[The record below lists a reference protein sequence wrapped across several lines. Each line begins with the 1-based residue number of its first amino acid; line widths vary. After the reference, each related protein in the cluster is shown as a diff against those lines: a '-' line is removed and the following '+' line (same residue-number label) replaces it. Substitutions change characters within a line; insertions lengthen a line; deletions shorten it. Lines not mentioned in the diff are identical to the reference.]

1 MIAILDQ
8 FFTTQAPAIQ
18 TVTVVLGVLYVA
30 WQTRQV
36 GRQLKLSNITSS
48 SRYFDDLNELLLRDE
63 RTRAFDSATVEGLVA
78 HRYFSV
84 FHTRFLLHNAHLMS
98 KSMWASDMR
107 AIIRCFREEEYLE
120 RIWGKDKGDYP
131 DGFQRFIDERILP
144 PALKERAKPTEKR

>member
-1 MIAILDQ
+1 MITVLHQ
-8 FFTTQAPAIQ
+8 FLTTQASAIQ
-18 TVTVVLGVLYVA
+18 TVAVVLGVLYLA
-30 WQTRQV
+30 WQTRQI

-48 SRYFDDLNELLLRDE
+48 SKYFDDLNELLLRDE

-84 FHTRFLLHNAHLMS
+84 FHSRFLLYNAHFMS

-131 DGFQRFIDERILP
+131 DDFQRFIDKDILP
-144 PALKERAKPTEKR
+144 PALKEQAKPAEAG